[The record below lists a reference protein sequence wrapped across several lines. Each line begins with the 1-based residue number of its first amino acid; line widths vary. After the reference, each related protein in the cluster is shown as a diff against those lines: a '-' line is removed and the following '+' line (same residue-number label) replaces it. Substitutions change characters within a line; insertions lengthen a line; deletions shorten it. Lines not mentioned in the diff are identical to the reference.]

1 MLKKRQRNAADQG
14 AYKMSLTD
22 LVKRRK
28 NVVNWESEGLNL
40 AVYLINEFEDRTF
53 AFKGLKSKH
62 FGLRGS
68 ELLDLLQKELDS
80 MLILYR
86 YTTRAKKYIDRN
98 GVPQVEIKLVGR
110 ASTMNRYNPLDIEL
124 DITTEMPQTHPKLK
138 K

>member
-1 MLKKRQRNAADQG
+1 
-14 AYKMSLTD
+14 MSLTD

-28 NVVNWESEGLNL
+28 NIVNWESEGLNL

-53 AFKGLKSKH
+53 AFKGLKSRH
-62 FGLRGS
+62 LGLGG
-68 ELLDLLQKELDS
+68 EKLLKLLQKELDS

-86 YTTRAKKYIDRN
+86 YTTRAKQYTDRK

-124 DITTEMPQTHPKLK
+124 DIKTEVPQPCSKQEQ
-138 K
+138 